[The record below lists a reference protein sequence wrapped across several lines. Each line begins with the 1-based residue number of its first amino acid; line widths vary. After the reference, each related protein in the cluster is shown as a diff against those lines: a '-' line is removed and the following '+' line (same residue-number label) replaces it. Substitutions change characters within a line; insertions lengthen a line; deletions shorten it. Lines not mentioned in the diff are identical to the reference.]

1 MSDSYEDY
9 YQPRFQD
16 TAPSVAALQARIA
29 ELEAQINPAK
39 WDGRL
44 ALLPNYLK
52 RLQMTVDFNAMSV
65 RYELNDDLVQPWQF
79 GVLHGDVLSQMFAAI
94 GLQLRWSPER
104 HAYDLVEL

>member
-9 YQPRFQD
+9 YQPRFED
-16 TAPSVAALQARIA
+16 TAPSVAVLQARIA
-29 ELEAQINPAK
+29 ELETLINPAK

-44 ALLPNYLK
+44 VLLPNYLK
-52 RLQMTVDFNAMSV
+52 RLQMTIDFHSMSLS
-65 RYELNDDLVQPWQF
+65 YELNDDLVQPWQF
-79 GVLHGDVLSQMFAAI
+79 GVLHGDVLKVMFAAI

>member
-9 YQPRFQD
+9 YQPRFTD
-16 TAPSVAALQARIA
+16 TTPSVAVLQARIA

-52 RLQMTVDFNAMSV
+52 RIQMTMDFNTMSL
-65 RYELNDDLVQPWQF
+65 RYTLNDDLVQPWQF

-94 GLQLRWSPER
+94 GLQLSWSAER
-104 HAYDLVEL
+104 HAYDLKQL